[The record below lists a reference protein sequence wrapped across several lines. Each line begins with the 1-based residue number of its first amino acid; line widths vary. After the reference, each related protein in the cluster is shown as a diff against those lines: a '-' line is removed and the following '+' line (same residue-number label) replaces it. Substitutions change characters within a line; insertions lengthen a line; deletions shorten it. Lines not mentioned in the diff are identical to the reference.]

1 MSLVKVLLCSLFI
14 SFALS
19 KLILPSQIPEIARR
33 NAKYTRPELA
43 DLTAPKTA
51 GSTANP
57 VEGIQNATSGYISVD
72 DPNNDSKLFYVFYS
86 CRGLKKG
93 QVPKDVPIVIWLQGG
108 PGSSSFLGSFLEF
121 GPHRLEKDRSTGKY
135 KEVEN
140 DRSWNDYYNLL
151 IIDNPRGTG
160 YSVADGESY
169 VHTQDQVAEDFLN
182 ALLNFYDL
190 DAFSSFAKTPLYIF
204 GESYGGH
211 YIPSISK
218 RIVQYN
224 QGHTPGIPLSGIGIG
239 DGWTDPIHQLTNY
252 AMFGFSLGFIDYN
265 EKQEVQKQQLL
276 AIGNILNGKY
286 VEALDNF
293 DALNGVISTGG
304 GGLNVYN
311 FRLFGDYD
319 TSSLPQFFND
329 ASNAKRYNVDPS
341 KIGTYTDSNEDVYLG
356 LENDFMQSVADRIAY
371 VADSGLPILLYNGQY
386 DIIVNTATAIN
397 WISELEWTGQ
407 NAFYNAPLQS
417 WQYRNGSTVGLAKN
431 YKNFTFVIMNKAGHL
446 APMDQL
452 EPSIEMV
459 RRFTS
464 GNNQWNKT
472 FSG

>member
-1 MSLVKVLLCSLFI
+1 MSLLKVLLCSLFI
-14 SFALS
+14 SFAFS
-19 KLILPSQIPEIARR
+19 RLILPSHLAEIKAK
-33 NAKYTRPELA
+33 NAEFTRPELS
-43 DLTAPKTA
+43 DPNAPKSA
-51 GSTANP
+51 ASTANP
-57 VEGIQNATSGYISVD
+57 VEGVQNATSGYLSVD
-72 DPNNDSKLFYVFYS
+72 DPNTASKLFYVFYS

-108 PGSSSFLGSFLEF
+108 PGSSSFLGNFMEF
-121 GPHRLEKDRSTGKY
+121 GPYRLEKDSTGKY
-135 KEVEN
+135 KEVQN

-160 YSVADGESY
+160 YSVADGNSY

-182 ALLNFYDL
+182 AMLNFYEL
-190 DAFSSFAKTPLYIF
+190 DAFSTFSKTPLYIF

-224 QGHTPGIPLSGIGIG
+224 QGHTPGLPLSGIGIG

-252 AMFGFSLGFIDYN
+252 ALFGFSLGFIDYN
-265 EKQEVQKQQLL
+265 EKIQVQKSQLL
-276 AIGNILNGKY
+276 AIGNILAGRFAQ
-286 VEALDNF
+286 ALDNF
-293 DALNGVISTGG
+293 DDLNDVIATGG
-304 GGLNVYN
+304 GGLNIYN
-311 FRLFGDYD
+311 FRLFKDYD
-319 TSSLPQFFND
+319 TSFLMKFFND
-329 ASNAKRYNVDPS
+329 APTAKRYNVDAAY
-341 KIGTYTDSNEDVYLG
+341 IGKYTDSNDKVYEG
-356 LENDFMQSVADRIAY
+356 LQNDFMQSVGDR
-371 VADSGLPILLYNGQY
+371 VAFVAESGLPVLLYNGQY

-397 WISELEWTGQ
+397 WISELQWAGQ
-407 NAFYNAPLQS
+407 QAFYNAPLQN
-417 WQYRNGSTVGLAKN
+417 WIYKNGSAVGLAKN

-464 GNNQWNKT
+464 GNNNWNKT